1 MEGTTSHSLFPSHM
15 SCEQGSPEKSSSL
28 QLASPETLPTAGGGG
43 GGIALVI
50 WSNAEE
56 GLTLSS
62 PIRAQLSPLISVADT
77 THGCPNLC
85 SARAPG

>member
-28 QLASPETLPTAGGGG
+28 QLASPETLPTGGGG
-43 GGIALVI
+43 HCPGHLEQCRG
-50 WSNAEE
+50 

-62 PIRAQLSPLISVADT
+62 PIQAQLSPLISVADT